1 MASTF
6 NILQEGIS
14 LKTITFSF
22 RLIAYGLTLSP
33 MAQAENVDLT
43 INGDVVIVTIS
54 DISSNYVSKGL
65 AIQMYGSTPY
75 YGNLEL
81 TLDSYHSS
89 TDVNFH
95 YWRNCVT
102 SHSNN
107 KVIAS
112 LQCIYDKDKADANYD
127 DYCIFNIEVDGVKVN
142 CQLTIEHQLL

>member
-6 NILQEGIS
+6 KIIQEEMSQTIS
-14 LKTITFSF
+14 FSF

-33 MAQAENVDLT
+33 MMQPENVDLT
-43 INGDVVIVTIS
+43 INGDVVTVTIS
-54 DISSNYVSKGL
+54 NVSDDYISKSL
-65 AIQMYGSTPY
+65 AINMYGNTPY
-75 YGNLEL
+75 YGNLDL
-81 TLDSYHSS
+81 ILDSYPSS

-102 SHSNN
+102 SHSNT
-107 KVIAS
+107 KVTAS

-142 CQLTIEHQLL
+142 CQLTIEHQIL